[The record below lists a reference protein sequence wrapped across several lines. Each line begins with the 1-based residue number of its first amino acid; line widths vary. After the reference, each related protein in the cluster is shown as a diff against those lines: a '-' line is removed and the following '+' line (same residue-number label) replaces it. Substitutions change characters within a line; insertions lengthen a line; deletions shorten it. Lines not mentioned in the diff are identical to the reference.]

1 MCHEPAMMN
10 VVVGMHNETVSNVHV
25 YMNHVNVA
33 LYVCMCKIRLQLI
46 ISKSMT
52 RTTPWRPHIKDDW
65 PRKMNQEI
73 RHNSAGMK
81 RRGGR
86 SERSWLGIRYV

>member
-10 VVVGMHNETVSNVHV
+10 VVVGMHDETVSNVHV

-33 LYVCMCKIRLQLI
+33 LYVCMCKIRLRLI

-65 PRKMNQEI
+65 PRNEPGDKAQFCRDEE
-73 RHNSAGMK
+73 K
-81 RRGGR
+81 GR
-86 SERSWLGIRYV
+86 EV